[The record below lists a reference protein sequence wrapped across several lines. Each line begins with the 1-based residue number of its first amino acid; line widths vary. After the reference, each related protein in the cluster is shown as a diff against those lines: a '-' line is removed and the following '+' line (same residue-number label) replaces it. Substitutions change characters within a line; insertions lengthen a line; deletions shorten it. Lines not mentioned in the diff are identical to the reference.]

1 MILPTCLGIFLVG
14 IVMIPMA
21 FAGCGPGTVLV
32 DGVCE
37 LAPTPESSTA
47 CGSGTVMVDGVC
59 ELDEKTESTSMSIE
73 PLYIIIGVVVIGG
86 VIVGVFAVW
95 KGSKTTKS
103 VKQEPKR
110 SKIST
115 EVKESSE
122 FCQKCGTLLKPGARF
137 CGKCGIS
144 CS

>member
-1 MILPTCLGIFLVG
+1 
-14 IVMIPMA
+14 
-21 FAGCGPGTVLV
+21 
-32 DGVCE
+32 
-37 LAPTPESSTA
+37 
-47 CGSGTVMVDGVC
+47 MVDGVC

-122 FCQKCGTLLKPGARF
+122 FCQKCRTLLKPGARF